1 MDCRGNRRDLANWN
15 HPLHRG
21 QGKHAAKAR
30 NQPDDLCSATG
41 FRPANHNQPF
51 VVLIPESTINDIT
64 SRVRLSEIA
73 GDYFSVKRRGHQY
86 VACCPF
92 HNEKSPSFY
101 INDSKNVYKCWGC
114 GAGGGVFRFVMDME
128 RISFPDAVKKLGARI
143 GIVVEE
149 EESEE
154 SKQRKKIES
163 ALYSASKFF
172 FEQLIGPNGSEAR
185 RQLKAR
191 GFTKEI
197 CEAWGIGY
205 APASYS
211 LSGNPEILRAAGL
224 LLDGG
229 CPKFRERVM
238 FSICDETGKTC
249 GFSGRTT
256 ANHAAKYL
264 NSPDSKL
271 FSKGKLLY
279 GLHKA
284 KRDIID
290 SGKVVIVEG
299 QVDAIRCHLN
309 GIKNVVAPLGTAFTN
324 HHCQTI
330 RRLCGEVVLVLDADK
345 AGKEAAR
352 KIFCALAPMG
362 VDVKSVLLPDGKD
375 PDQYI
380 LDGGNLSELID
391 NARGYVDS
399 LADGMA
405 GKIETAEE
413 RLKAARQIGA
423 AISNLDEGI
432 IRDAVVSSVAPKLGV
447 SIGELNK
454 HVSMRGGHASVPT
467 ESKKEVSEAVKTLI
481 AHAIYHGKSEIQ
493 KYNWEITGDEDVKSL
508 IHSEFDHTNQSSVA
522 ALLAG
527 MKPEIESYLV
537 DTSPESVKSAP
548 IREIY
553 RSLLG
558 LELKKK
564 TEEVARGG
572 NIKDLVPLLEEYKK
586 I

>member
-1 MDCRGNRRDLANWN
+1 M
-15 HPLHRG
+15 
-21 QGKHAAKAR
+21 
-30 NQPDDLCSATG
+30 
-41 FRPANHNQPF
+41 
-51 VVLIPESTINDIT
+51 IPESTINDIT

-73 GDYFSVKRRGHQY
+73 GDYFPVKRRGHQY

-101 INDSKNVYKCWGC
+101 INDNKNVYKCWGC
-114 GAGGGVFRFVMDME
+114 GAGGGIFRFVMDME
-128 RISFPDAVKKLGARI
+128 RISFPEAVKKIGARL

-154 SKQRKKIES
+154 SKQRKKMAS
-163 ALYSASKFF
+163 SLYAASRFF
-172 FEQLIGPNGSEAR
+172 FEQLIGAAGAEAR
-185 RQLKAR
+185 KQLKSR

-197 CEAWGIGY
+197 CEEWGIGY
-205 APASYS
+205 APKNYS
-211 LSGNPEILRAAGL
+211 LSGNPEILKGAGL

-229 CPKFRERVM
+229 YPKFRERIM
-238 FSICDETGKTC
+238 FSIRDESGNIC

-279 GLHKA
+279 GLDKA

-299 QVDAIRCHLN
+299 QIDAIRCHLN
-309 GIKNVVAPLGTAFTN
+309 GIKNVVAPLGTAFTT

-330 RRLCGEVVLVLDADK
+330 KRLCGEAVLALDADR
-345 AGKEAAR
+345 AGKEASR
-352 KIFCALAPMG
+352 KIFCALAPIG

-375 PDQYI
+375 PDQFI

-391 NARGYVDS
+391 NASGYIDS
-399 LADGMA
+399 LADGMI

-413 RLKAARQIGA
+413 KLKAAKQIGA

-454 HVSMRGGHASVPT
+454 HVAMRGGHSCVPT
-467 ESKKEVSEAVKTLI
+467 ESKREISEAVKTLI
-481 AHAIYHGKSEIQ
+481 AHGILCGKDEIQ
-493 KYNWEITGDEDVKSL
+493 KYNWEIIGDEDVKFL
-508 IHSEFDHTNQSSVA
+508 IHSDFDHTNQSSIA
-522 ALLAG
+522 MLLAG
-527 MKPEIESYLV
+527 MNPEIESYLV
-537 DTSPESVKSAP
+537 DISPESVKSAP
-548 IREIY
+548 IGEIY

-564 TEEVARGG
+564 TEEVAHGG
-572 NIKDLVPLLEEYKK
+572 NIKDLIPLLEEYKK
-586 I
+586 L